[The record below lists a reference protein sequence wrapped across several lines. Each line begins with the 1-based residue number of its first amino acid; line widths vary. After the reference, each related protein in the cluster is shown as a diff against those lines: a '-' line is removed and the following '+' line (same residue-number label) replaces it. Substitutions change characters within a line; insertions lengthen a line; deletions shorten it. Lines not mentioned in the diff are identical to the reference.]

1 MDAKEESLAELA
13 ALVAMNNGQNLE
25 DSIDYR
31 IKGAEGCLNHVIV
44 SQVEQHRHWAHH
56 CIDLLQTLI
65 VDLRVGALVLA
76 MTVFGVTKE
85 ES

>member
-44 SQVEQHRHWAHH
+44 GQVEQHRHWAHH